1 MRLTDDLE
9 NNILVYGDL
18 TLRLN
23 LAFDVV
29 LRARELQMDDSFS
42 QAEKIDIQCEM
53 FVENYEDIIDLDIL
67 TKTKIVSAIYEQFI
81 FDGESL
87 AQDDGEPV
95 FDFEQDAKYIYASF
109 MYDYGIDL
117 FEQQGKLH
125 WKKFVALFSSLS
137 EESKFGRVVG
147 IRTAKVPK
155 PTKHNQEERRQLM
168 RLKRLYRLRPI
179 GQTKEAQLKS
189 LDNRIAGFIEQ
200 LKPLKPSK
208 KGGNPNGRR

>member
-29 LRARELQMDDSFS
+29 LRARELQMDERFS

-67 TKTKIVSAIYEQFI
+67 TKTKIVSEIYEQFI

-87 AQDDGEPV
+87 SM
-95 FDFEQDAKYIYASF
+95 IS
-109 MYDYGIDL
+109 
-117 FEQQGKLH
+117 
-125 WKKFVALFSSLS
+125 
-137 EESKFGRVVG
+137 
-147 IRTAKVPK
+147 
-155 PTKHNQEERRQLM
+155 
-168 RLKRLYRLRPI
+168 
-179 GQTKEAQLKS
+179 
-189 LDNRIAGFIEQ
+189 
-200 LKPLKPSK
+200 
-208 KGGNPNGRR
+208 